1 MAKRHTKSRN
11 RQGLQA
17 VTLCIST
24 AMVLVLLGLVIFS
37 VLVARNTSEFVK
49 ENLVVTVMF
58 EQDMTTPEG
67 SQLCAHLKT
76 RPYINHLDFIS
87 KERALK
93 EQTKVLG
100 TDPTEFT
107 NGENPYLPSA
117 DITLK
122 ADYANNDSLR
132 WIAAELKKYPK
143 VSDITYQKDLV
154 ESVNRNLAKVSIVL
168 LVIASLLTFVSFS
181 LISNTVRLGVY
192 ARRFSIHTMKL
203 VGASWGF
210 IRRPFLGQAALIGV
224 IAALLAC
231 AVLGSG
237 IYAVYYYAPDMMAVI
252 TWQVIAITAATVLL
266 FGILIT
272 VFSATISVNKF
283 LKMKAG
289 DLYKI

>member
-67 SQLCAHLKT
+67 SQLCARLKT

-143 VSDITYQKDLV
+143 VSDIT
-154 ESVNRNLAKVSIVL
+154 
-168 LVIASLLTFVSFS
+168 
-181 LISNTVRLGVY
+181 
-192 ARRFSIHTMKL
+192 
-203 VGASWGF
+203 
-210 IRRPFLGQAALIGV
+210 
-224 IAALLAC
+224 
-231 AVLGSG
+231 
-237 IYAVYYYAPDMMAVI
+237 
-252 TWQVIAITAATVLL
+252 
-266 FGILIT
+266 
-272 VFSATISVNKF
+272 
-283 LKMKAG
+283 
-289 DLYKI
+289 